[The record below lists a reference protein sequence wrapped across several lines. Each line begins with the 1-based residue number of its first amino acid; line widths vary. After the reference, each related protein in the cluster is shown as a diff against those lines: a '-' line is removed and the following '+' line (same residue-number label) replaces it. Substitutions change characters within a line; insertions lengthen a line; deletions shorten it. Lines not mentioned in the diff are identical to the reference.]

1 MKLKAV
7 LLGTAMA
14 VTGLTMAAPADAQD
28 VIRWASAS
36 DALTLD
42 PHSQNEGPTSQ
53 MLIQMYDYLIERD
66 IGLAKRPALATSW
79 VAIDEDTWEL
89 ELRQGVTF
97 HNGAPFMANDAVF
110 SLNRAMTEPSDFRNY
125 LSSVT
130 SVEAVDDYTIHIHT
144 DGPNPILP
152 DWLTGIFIMDEE
164 WAIENGVETAQ
175 DFAEGEE
182 NFAVRNANGT
192 GPFRLESRQPDV
204 QTVLVRNET
213 YWGADAFP
221 NEVDTI
227 IYTPVASAATRV
239 AALLSGEVDFISD
252 PPTQDLGRL
261 DADPG
266 IDVVDVNQIR
276 TIFFGMNVAAD
287 DLENDTVDGA
297 NPFQDI
303 RVREAFYRSIN
314 IDAIQQVVM
323 RGLSVPAGMITS
335 PGVNGYATDLDERLP
350 FDQDGARALLAE
362 AGYPDGF
369 GITLHCPNDRY
380 VNDEATCQAV
390 VAMLGQIGVT
400 VTLQADTRS
409 VFFGTILA
417 QGGYD
422 TSFYML
428 GWTPSSFDS
437 YNPLFNLVSTR
448 DPETGR
454 GTFNVGG
461 YSNER
466 IDALTAQILAE
477 TDETTRNTL
486 IAEAWQ
492 MLYDDY
498 GYLPLHQQ
506 GLAWGVSEDASLV
519 QRADNVFDWTLV
531 RIGG

>member
-380 VNDEATCQAV
+380 VNDEAICTA
-390 VAMLGQIGVT
+390 AAGMLGQIGIDVNLISQPRSIHFT
-400 VTLQADTRS
+400 ELQ
-409 VFFGTILA
+409 
-417 QGGYD
+417 QGIQD
-422 TSFYML
+422 FYML
-428 GWTPSSFDS
+428 GWGVPTYDSEYVFNFLYHTPDGNRGSWNFTGFS
-437 YNPLFNLVSTR
+437 NPDVDANIVAMGSEVDLAAR
-448 DPETGR
+448 DAIIRATWEMVIPE
-454 GTFNVGG
+454 
-461 YSNER
+461 YAY
-466 IDALTAQILAE
+466 I
-477 TDETTRNTL
+477 
-486 IAEAWQ
+486 
-492 MLYDDY
+492 
-498 GYLPLHQQ
+498 PLHHQIISWAMRD
-506 GLAWGVSEDASLV
+506 GFVIPI
-519 QRADNVFDWTLV
+519 RANDQVLFKYATFE
-531 RIGG
+531 

>member
-1 MKLKAV
+1 MPKTTAILAGAAV
-7 LLGTAMA
+7 IAL
-14 VTGLTMAAPADAQD
+14 AAGASSAETLRFAFQAD
-28 VIRWASAS
+28 VNS
-36 DALTLD
+36 LD
-42 PHSQNEGPTSQ
+42 PHSLNETFTLGFQ
-53 MLIQMYDYLIERD
+53 GNIYEGLIDRD
-66 IGLAKRPALATSW
+66 QTLTIQPALAESW
-79 VAIDEDTWEL
+79 EIL
-89 ELRQGVTF
+89 EPTRWRFHLRQGVTF
-97 HNGAPFMANDAVF
+97 HNGNPFNADDVLFSYERAISEASDMVTKVAGIEEVVRVDDYTVDFVTTAPTLILPAEWDTWYIMDREWSEANDAV
-110 SLNRAMTEPSDFRNY
+110 A
-125 LSSVT
+125 VT
-130 SVEAVDDYTIHIHT
+130 NIADINST
-144 DGPNPILP
+144 
-152 DWLTGIFIMDEE
+152 
-164 WAIENGVETAQ
+164 
-175 DFAEGEE
+175 
-182 NFAVRNANGT
+182 NFANLNANGT
-192 GPFRLESRQPDV
+192 GPFMVTERVPDV
-204 QTVLVRNET
+204 RTVAVPNPD
-213 YWGADAFP
+213 YWRDVP
-221 NEVDTI
+221 HNLTEV
-227 IYTPVASAATRV
+227 IYTPIASAPTRI
-239 AALLSGEVDFISD
+239 AALLTGEVHLAYPI
-252 PPTQDLGRL
+252 PLQDIDRV
-261 DADPG
+261 DANEGTMALTGPEL
-266 IDVVDVNQIR
+266 R
-276 TIFFGMNVAAD
+276 TIFLGFDQARDELLYSSV
-287 DLENDTVDGA
+287 EGA
-297 NPFQDI
+297 NPFRDI
-303 RVREAFYRSIN
+303 RVRAAFNHAIN
-314 IDAIQQVVM
+314 RDAIGQVVM
-323 RGLSVPAGMITS
+323 RGASTPAASMVA
-335 PGVNGYATDLDERLP
+335 PGINGFPDFLEPYAYDPDR
-350 FDQDGARALLAE
+350 ARELLAE

-369 GITLHCPNDRY
+369 EVRLNCPNDRY

-492 MLYDDY
+492 ILYDDY